1 MYSNFIILLDEDQ
14 SCHCIPLYYVYIHA
28 DIYIY
33 VYSTIYIMYIYM
45 QIHMYIYICQPLPA
59 LFNRN
64 GLLHSQL
71 CEMLRC
77 CSCHVTP
84 MPGPNMLFGSIQDTL
99 ARFARSSEWTF
110 PTLLRV
116 VIVFSA
122 FMILKWQK
130 RHDLSSITMV

>member
-1 MYSNFIILLDEDQ
+1 MPSQF
-14 SCHCIPLYYVYIHA
+14 S
-28 DIYIY
+28 
-33 VYSTIYIMYIYM
+33 
-45 QIHMYIYICQPLPA
+45 
-59 LFNRN
+59 RN

-77 CSCHVTP
+77 CRCHVTP

-99 ARFARSSEWTF
+99 ARSSEWTF

-122 FMILKWQK
+122 LMILKWQK